1 MNEIVRIFDDAEKF
15 LSSLIVL
22 DDILRLI

>member
-22 DDILRLI
+22 DDILRL